1 MKLLK
6 WLLTIL
12 VVLGVVLVGGGLL
25 LPANSHLERSV
36 TIEQPPAAVF
46 ATLDS
51 FQRFNEWSP
60 WFDLD
65 PGAKYTYSGPV
76 AGVGAKM
83 AWVGNSAVGSGSQ
96 EIIESTPDGRIV
108 NALDFGGSQA
118 TASYRLVAEGSGTRV
133 TWSMDSAHGYNPVN
147 RWFGAFLLDSVVGK
161 DYEKGLAKLKAVLES
176 RPRQ

>member
-6 WLLTIL
+6 WLLAIL

-25 LPANSHLERSV
+25 LPASSHLERSV
-36 TIEQPPAAVF
+36 IIERPQADVF
-46 ATLDS
+46 ATLNS

-83 AWVGNSAVGSGSQ
+83 AWAGNSSIGSGSQ
-96 EIIESTPDGRIV
+96 EIIDSVPDDRIV
-108 NALDFGGSQA
+108 NSLDFGGSQA
-118 TASYRLVAEGSGTRV
+118 TAGYRLTTEGSGTLV

-147 RWFGAFLLDSVVGK
+147 RWFGAFLLDDMIGK
-161 DYEKGLAKLKAVLES
+161 DYEKGLAKLKVMLES
-176 RPRQ
+176 GPRR

>member
-6 WLLTIL
+6 WLFAIL

-36 TIEQPPAAVF
+36 TIERPLADVF
-46 ATLDS
+46 ATLNS

-65 PGAKYTYSGPV
+65 PGAKYTFSGPV

-83 AWVGNSAVGSGSQ
+83 AWAGNSSIGSGSQ
-96 EIIESTPDGRIV
+96 EIIESTPDSRIV

-118 TASYRLVAEGSGTRV
+118 MAGYRLVAEGNGTRV

-147 RWFGAFLLDSVVGK
+147 RWFGAFLLDDMVGK
-161 DYEKGLAKLKAVLES
+161 DYEKGLAKLKVVLES
-176 RPRQ
+176 APRR